1 MIAVD
6 NISKHFPPIRALDQV
21 NMQVAP
27 QEIFGLI
34 GPDGAGKTTLMR
46 IICGIMDPDQGR
58 VTLMSQ
64 NPEKIDRQNLGYMPQ
79 RFSLYG
85 DLTIKENIDFFGS
98 LYSLPKQVIHSR
110 AEQILGIT
118 GLSAFTDRLASS
130 LSGGMKQKLALTCA
144 LITRPALL
152 VLDEPTYGVD
162 PQSRQD
168 FWRILYQLN
177 HQGMTILVSTP
188 YMDEAELCTRV
199 AFINQ
204 GRILACDTPH
214 NLKAPFSQRVL
225 EIRTPCQDPRLFDD
239 MGEVEDASFFGY
251 KYRLVVSDGPRGRRA
266 VQSYLAAKGLDCVIE
281 PVPPGMEDLFV
292 IMTGKGD

>member
-1 MIAVD
+1 MIKVE
-6 NISKHFPPIRALDQV
+6 NISKTFTSLKALDQV
-21 NMQVAP
+21 SLQVD
-27 QEIFGLI
+27 QQDILGLI

-46 IICGIMDPDQGR
+46 IICGLLDPDQGK
-58 VTLMSQ
+58 VILMNQ
-64 NPEKIDRQNLGYMPQ
+64 APEKIDRQNLGYMPQ
-79 RFSLYG
+79 RFSLYT
-85 DLTIKENIDFFGS
+85 DLTIQENIEFFGS
-98 LYSLPKQVIHSR
+98 LYSLPKQVIRSR
-110 AEQILGIT
+110 AEQVLEIT
-118 GLSAFTDRLASS
+118 GLSDFTNRLAGS

-144 LITRPALL
+144 LITRPPLL

-177 HQGMTILVSTP
+177 HQGMTIMVSTP

-225 EIRTPCQDPRLFDD
+225 EVRTPCQDPRLFDNLE
-239 MGEVEDASFFGY
+239 EVEDASFFGY
-251 KYRLVVSDGPRGRRA
+251 KYRLVVADGPRGQQ
-266 VQSYLAAKGLDCVIE
+266 VIQSYLTAQGLDFIIE
-281 PVPPGMEDLFV
+281 SVPPAMEDLFV

>member
-1 MIAVD
+1 MIKVE
-6 NISKHFPPIRALDQV
+6 NISKTFTSLKALDQV
-21 NMQVAP
+21 SLQVG
-27 QEIFGLI
+27 QQDIFGLI

-46 IICGIMDPDQGR
+46 IICGLLDPDQGE
-58 VTLMSQ
+58 VILMNQ
-64 NPEKIDRQNLGYMPQ
+64 APEKIDRQNLGYMPQ
-79 RFSLYG
+79 RFSLYT
-85 DLTIKENIDFFGS
+85 DLTVQENIEFFGS
-98 LYSLPKQVIHSR
+98 LYSLPKQVISRR
-110 AEQILGIT
+110 AEQVLEIT
-118 GLSAFTDRLASS
+118 GLSDFTNRLAGS
-130 LSGGMKQKLALTCA
+130 LSGGMKQKLALICA
-144 LITRPALL
+144 LITRPPLL

-177 HQGMTILVSTP
+177 HQGMTIMVSTP

-225 EIRTPCQDPRLFDD
+225 EVRTPCQDPRLFDD
-239 MGEVEDASFFGY
+239 LEEVEDASFFGY
-251 KYRLVVSDGPRGRRA
+251 KYRLVVADGPRGQQ
-266 VQSYLAAKGLDCVIE
+266 VIQSYLTAQGLNFIIE
-281 PVPPGMEDLFV
+281 SVPPAMEDLFV

>member
-1 MIAVD
+1 MIRVES
-6 NISKHFPPIRALDQV
+6 ISKTFSSIKALDQV
-21 NMQVAP
+21 SLQVEE
-27 QEIFGLI
+27 QDIFGLI

-46 IICGIMDPDQGR
+46 IICGLMPPDLGK
-58 VTLMSQ
+58 VILMNQ
-64 NPEKIDRQNLGYMPQ
+64 TPEQIDRQNLGYMPQ
-79 RFSLYG
+79 RFSLYP
-85 DLTIKENIDFFGS
+85 DLTIQENIEFFGS
-98 LYSLPKQVIHSR
+98 LYSLPRQVIRSR
-110 AEQILGIT
+110 AEQVLEVT
-118 GLSAFTDRLASS
+118 GLSAFTDRLAGS

-177 HQGMTILVSTP
+177 HQGMTIMVSTP

-214 NLKAPFSQRVL
+214 NLKTPFNQRVL
-225 EIRTPCQDPRLFDD
+225 EVRTPCQDPRLFDKLE
-239 MGEVEDASFFGY
+239 EVEDASFFGY
-251 KYRLVVSDGPRGRRA
+251 KYRLVVTDGPRGRQA
-266 VQSYLAAKGLDCVIE
+266 VQSYLDAQGLDAVIE
-281 PVPPGMEDLFV
+281 PVSPGMEDLFV

>member
-1 MIAVD
+1 MIRVKKV
-6 NISKHFPPIRALDQV
+6 SKRFSSIQALDRVSLQV
-21 NMQVAP
+21 NRQD
-27 QEIFGLI
+27 IFGLI

-46 IICGIMDPDQGR
+46 IICGLMPPDEGQVWIMDQAPG
-58 VTLMSQ
+58 
-64 NPEKIDRQNLGYMPQ
+64 EIDRQNLGYMPQ
-79 RFSLYG
+79 RFSLYP
-85 DLTIKENIDFFGS
+85 DLSVRENIEFFGS
-98 LYSLPKQVIHSR
+98 LYSLSRKVIRSR
-110 AEQILGIT
+110 AEEILEIT
-118 GLSAFTDRLASS
+118 GLSPFTGRLAGS

-177 HQGMTILVSTP
+177 HQGMTIMVSTP

-204 GRILACDTPH
+204 GHILACDTPQ

-225 EIRTPCQDPRLFDD
+225 EVRIPSQDPRLFDNLE
-239 MGEVEDASFFGY
+239 EVEDASFFGY
-251 KYRLVVSDGPRGRRA
+251 KYRLVVRDGTRGQKA
-266 VQSYLAAKGLDCVIE
+266 VQSYLAARGLAGVIE
-281 PVPPGMEDLFV
+281 PVSPAMDDLFV
-292 IMTGKGD
+292 IMTGKDD

>member
-1 MIAVD
+1 MIKVE
-6 NISKHFPPIRALDQV
+6 NISKTFTSLKALDQV
-21 NMQVAP
+21 SLQVG
-27 QEIFGLI
+27 QQDIFGLI

-46 IICGIMDPDQGR
+46 IIGGLLDPDQGE
-58 VTLMSQ
+58 VILMNQ
-64 NPEKIDRQNLGYMPQ
+64 APEKIDRQNLGYMPQ
-79 RFSLYG
+79 RFSLYT
-85 DLTIKENIDFFGS
+85 DLTVQENIEFFGS
-98 LYSLPKQVIHSR
+98 LYSLPKQVISRR
-110 AEQILGIT
+110 AEQVLEIT
-118 GLSAFTDRLASS
+118 GLSDFTNRLAGS
-130 LSGGMKQKLALTCA
+130 LSGGMKQKLALICA
-144 LITRPALL
+144 LITRPPLL

-177 HQGMTILVSTP
+177 HQGMTIMVSTP

-225 EIRTPCQDPRLFDD
+225 EVRTPCQDPRLFDD
-239 MGEVEDASFFGY
+239 LEEVEDASFFGY
-251 KYRLVVSDGPRGRRA
+251 KYRLVVADGPRGQQ
-266 VQSYLAAKGLDCVIE
+266 VIQSYLTAQGLDFIIE
-281 PVPPGMEDLFV
+281 SVPPAMEDLFV

>member
-1 MIAVD
+1 MIKVE
-6 NISKHFPPIRALDQV
+6 NISKTFTSLKALDQV
-21 NMQVAP
+21 SLQVD
-27 QEIFGLI
+27 QQDILGLI

-46 IICGIMDPDQGR
+46 IICGLLDPDQGK
-58 VTLMSQ
+58 VILMNQ
-64 NPEKIDRQNLGYMPQ
+64 APEKIDRQNLGYMPQ
-79 RFSLYG
+79 RFSLYT
-85 DLTIKENIDFFGS
+85 DLTVQENIEFFGS
-98 LYSLPKQVIHSR
+98 LYSLPKQVISRR
-110 AEQILGIT
+110 AEQVLEIT
-118 GLSAFTDRLASS
+118 GLSDFTNRLAGS
-130 LSGGMKQKLALTCA
+130 LSGGMKQKLALICA
-144 LITRPALL
+144 LITRPPLL

-177 HQGMTILVSTP
+177 HQGMTIMVSTP

-225 EIRTPCQDPRLFDD
+225 EVRTPCQDPRLFDNLE
-239 MGEVEDASFFGY
+239 EVEDASFFGY
-251 KYRLVVSDGPRGRRA
+251 KYRLVVADGPRGQQ
-266 VQSYLAAKGLDCVIE
+266 VIQSYLTAQGLDFIIE
-281 PVPPGMEDLFV
+281 SVPPAMEDLFV

>member
-1 MIAVD
+1 MIKVE
-6 NISKHFPPIRALDQV
+6 NISKTFTSLKALDQV
-21 NMQVAP
+21 SLQVG
-27 QEIFGLI
+27 QQDIFGLI

-46 IICGIMDPDQGR
+46 IICGLLDPDQGK
-58 VTLMSQ
+58 VILMNQ
-64 NPEKIDRQNLGYMPQ
+64 APEKIDRQNLGYMPQ
-79 RFSLYG
+79 RFSLYT
-85 DLTIKENIDFFGS
+85 DLTVQENIEFFGS
-98 LYSLPKQVIHSR
+98 LYSLPKQVISRR
-110 AEQILGIT
+110 AEQVLEIT
-118 GLSAFTDRLASS
+118 GLSDFTNRLAGS
-130 LSGGMKQKLALTCA
+130 LSGGMKQKLALICA
-144 LITRPALL
+144 LITRPPLL

-177 HQGMTILVSTP
+177 HQGMTIMVSTP

-225 EIRTPCQDPRLFDD
+225 EVRTPCQDPRLFDD
-239 MGEVEDASFFGY
+239 LEEVEDASFFGY
-251 KYRLVVSDGPRGRRA
+251 KYRLVVADGPRGQQ
-266 VQSYLAAKGLDCVIE
+266 VIQSYLTAQGLDFIIE
-281 PVPPGMEDLFV
+281 SVPPAMEDLFV

>member
-1 MIAVD
+1 MIKVE
-6 NISKHFPPIRALDQV
+6 NISKTFTSLKALDQV
-21 NMQVAP
+21 SLQVG
-27 QEIFGLI
+27 QQDIFGLI

-46 IICGIMDPDQGR
+46 IICGLLDPDQGK
-58 VTLMSQ
+58 VFLMNQ
-64 NPEKIDRQNLGYMPQ
+64 APEKIDRQNLGYMPQ
-79 RFSLYG
+79 RFSLYT
-85 DLTIKENIDFFGS
+85 DLTVQENIEFFGS
-98 LYSLPKQVIHSR
+98 LYSLPKQVISRR
-110 AEQILGIT
+110 AEQVLEIT
-118 GLSAFTDRLASS
+118 GLSDFTNRLAGS
-130 LSGGMKQKLALTCA
+130 LSGGMKQKLALICA
-144 LITRPALL
+144 LITRPPLL

-177 HQGMTILVSTP
+177 HQGMTIMVSTP

-225 EIRTPCQDPRLFDD
+225 EVRTPCQDPRLFDD
-239 MGEVEDASFFGY
+239 LEEVEDASFFGY
-251 KYRLVVSDGPRGRRA
+251 KYRLVVADGPRGQQ
-266 VQSYLAAKGLDCVIE
+266 VIQSYLTAQGLDFIIE
-281 PVPPGMEDLFV
+281 SVPPAMEDLFV